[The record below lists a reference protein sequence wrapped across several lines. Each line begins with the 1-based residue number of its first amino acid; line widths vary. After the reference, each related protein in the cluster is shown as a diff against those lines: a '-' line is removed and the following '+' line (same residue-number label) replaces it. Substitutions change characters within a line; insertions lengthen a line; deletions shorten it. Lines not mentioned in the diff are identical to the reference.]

1 MERMTSGRPHLAH
14 FSAGS
19 VIPLRPLSLTD
30 IFNGAVAYIRTNPKA
45 TLGLATVVVL
55 ASQIVS
61 LALQVGPLS
70 ALGEFDSTLQG
81 EAPSAGTIAVFAAG
95 AFTGIVVT
103 TLASLLLSGML
114 TVVIGRS
121 VFGGHITVGE
131 AWRRLRGRLPALI
144 GLTALQA
151 LALIVVA
158 GGVTIV
164 IIGADTLGGGLAAF
178 LAGVLLV
185 PLALLGVLYVSTV
198 LLFAPAVI
206 VLEQLGIVAAIKRSF
221 TLVNKDFWRVF
232 GIWLLST
239 IVAGVIGWGVG
250 APFNVAGQIMTM
262 VADGPTLPAL
272 ILTAVGAAI
281 GQIVTAPFSAGVV
294 VLLYTDRRFRAEAF
308 DLMLQTGAGAPVET
322 ADQLWLPR
330 YV

>member
-1 MERMTSGRPHLAH
+1 MGSMTSARPYLAH
-14 FSAGS
+14 FSAGT

-55 ASQIVS
+55 ASQIVT
-61 LALQVGPLS
+61 LALQIGPLS
-70 ALGEFDSTLQG
+70 ALGEFDSSLQG
-81 EAPSAGTIAVFAAG
+81 EAPSPGTIAAFAGG

-121 VFGGHITVGE
+121 VFGAGISVGE
-131 AWRRLRGRLPALI
+131 AWQRLRSRLPALI

-151 LALIVVA
+151 LAFVVVVA
-158 GGVTIV
+158 VVAVAIA
-164 IIGADTLGGGLAAF
+164 GAGTVGGGLAAF
-178 LAGVLLV
+178 AVGAPLV
-185 PLALLGVLYVSTV
+185 PLALIGVLYVSTV

-206 VLEQLGIVAAIKRSF
+206 VLEHLGIVAAVKRSF

-232 GIWLLST
+232 GIWLLAT
-239 IVAGVIGWGVG
+239 IVAAVIGWGVG
-250 APFNVAGQIMTM
+250 APFNVAGEIMSM
-262 VADGPTLPAL
+262 AADGPTLPAL
-272 ILTAVGAAI
+272 ILSAIGSAI

-294 VLLYTDRRFRAEAF
+294 VLLYADRRFRAEAF
-308 DLMLQTGAGAPVET
+308 DLMLQTGATAPVET
-322 ADQLWLPR
+322 TDQLWLSR
-330 YV
+330 YF

>member
-1 MERMTSGRPHLAH
+1 MTSGRPY
-14 FSAGS
+14 AGS

-30 IFNGAVAYIRTNPKA
+30 IFNGSLAYVRTNPKA

-55 ASQIVS
+55 ASQIVT
-61 LALQVGPLS
+61 LALQIGPLS
-70 ALGEFDSTLQG
+70 ALGEFDPTLQG
-81 EAPSAGTIAVFAAG
+81 ETPSSGTIAVFAIG
-95 AFTGIVVT
+95 AFVGIVVT

-121 VFGGHITVGE
+121 VFGGSITIGE

-151 LALIVVA
+151 LALMVVVA
-158 GGVTIV
+158 IV
-164 IIGADTLGGGLAAF
+164 AVVIVGAGALGGGLAAF
-178 LAGVLLV
+178 AIGMPLVLAT
-185 PLALLGVLYVSTV
+185 LLGVLYVSTI

-206 VLEQLGIVAAIKRSF
+206 VLEHLGILDAVKRSF

-232 GIWLLST
+232 GIWVLAT
-239 IVAGVIGWGVG
+239 IVAFVLGEPIE
-250 APFNVAGQIMTM
+250 AVAE
-262 VADGPTLPAL
+262 GPTVPAL
-272 ILTAVGAAI
+272 ILTAVGGAI

-294 VLLYTDRRFRAEAF
+294 VLLYADRRFRAEAF

-322 ADQLWLPR
+322 TDQLWLPR

>member
-1 MERMTSGRPHLAH
+1 MTSGRPY
-14 FSAGS
+14 AGS

-30 IFNGAVAYIRTNPKA
+30 IFNGSLAYVRTNPKA

-55 ASQIVS
+55 ASQIVT
-61 LALQVGPLS
+61 LALQIGPLS
-70 ALGEFDSTLQG
+70 ALGEFDPTLQG
-81 EAPSAGTIAVFAAG
+81 ETPSSGTIAVFAIG
-95 AFTGIVVT
+95 AFVGIVVT

-121 VFGGHITVGE
+121 VFGGSITIGE

-151 LALIVVA
+151 LALMVVVA
-158 GGVTIV
+158 IV
-164 IIGADTLGGGLAAF
+164 AVVIVGAGALGGGLAAF
-178 LAGVLLV
+178 AIGMPLVLAT
-185 PLALLGVLYVSTV
+185 LLGVLYVSTI

-206 VLEQLGIVAAIKRSF
+206 VLEHLGILDAVKRSF

-232 GIWLLST
+232 GIWVLAT
-239 IVAGVIGWGVG
+239 IVAAVMAWGVG

-262 VADGPTLPAL
+262 VADGPTVPAL
-272 ILTAVGAAI
+272 ILTAVGGAI

-294 VLLYTDRRFRAEAF
+294 VLLYADRRFRAEAF

-322 ADQLWLPR
+322 TDQLWLPR

>member
-1 MERMTSGRPHLAH
+1 MGSMTSGRPYV
-14 FSAGS
+14 GS

-55 ASQIVS
+55 ASQIVT
-61 LALQVGPLS
+61 LALQIGPLS
-70 ALGEFDSTLQG
+70 ALDEFDATVQG
-81 EAPSAGTIAVFAAG
+81 DGPSAGTITVFVGSVFTAV
-95 AFTGIVVT
+95 VVT

-121 VFGGHITVGE
+121 VFGGRITIGE
-131 AWRRLRGRLPALI
+131 AWQRLRGRLPALI

-151 LALIVVA
+151 VAFIVVSVA
-158 GGVTIV
+158 VVIA
-164 IIGADTLGGGLAAF
+164 IIGAGAAGGGLAAF
-178 LAGVLLV
+178 AVGALLV
-185 PLALLGVLYVSTV
+185 PTALLAVLYVSTV

-206 VLEQLGIVAAIKRSF
+206 VLEHLGIVAAIKRSF
-221 TLVNKDFWRVF
+221 TLVSKDFWRVF
-232 GIWLLST
+232 GIWVLAS
-239 IVAGVIGWGVG
+239 IVAAVIGWGVG
-250 APFNVAGQIMTM
+250 APFNIAGQIISM

-272 ILTAVGAAI
+272 VLSAVGAAI

-294 VLLYTDRRFRAEAF
+294 VLLYADRRFRAEAF

-330 YV
+330 YQLR

>member
-1 MERMTSGRPHLAH
+1 MTSGRPY
-14 FSAGS
+14 AGS

-30 IFNGAVAYIRTNPKA
+30 IFNGSLAYVRTNPKA

-55 ASQIVS
+55 ASQIVT
-61 LALQVGPLS
+61 LALQIGPLS
-70 ALGEFDSTLQG
+70 ALGEFDPTLQG
-81 EAPSAGTIAVFAAG
+81 ETPSSGTIAVFAIG
-95 AFTGIVVT
+95 AFVGIVVT

-121 VFGGHITVGE
+121 VFGGTITIGE

-144 GLTALQA
+144 GLTVLEA
-151 LALIVVA
+151 LALVVVLGIIAVVVVGA
-158 GGVTIV
+158 G
-164 IIGADTLGGGLAAF
+164 ALGGGLAAF
-178 LAGVLLV
+178 AVGM
-185 PLALLGVLYVSTV
+185 PLALLMFVGVAYASTV

-206 VLEQLGIVAAIKRSF
+206 VLEHLGIVDAVKRSF

-232 GIWLLST
+232 GIWVLAT
-239 IVAGVIGWGVG
+239 IVAAVMAWGVG
-250 APFNVAGQIMTM
+250 APFTVAGQIMTM
-262 VADGPTLPAL
+262 VAEEPTVPAL
-272 ILTAVGAAI
+272 IITAVGGAI

-294 VLLYTDRRFRAEAF
+294 VLLYADRRFRSEAF

-322 ADQLWLPR
+322 TDQLWLQR

>member
-1 MERMTSGRPHLAH
+1 MTSGRPY
-14 FSAGS
+14 AGS

-30 IFNGAVAYIRTNPKA
+30 IFNGSLAYVRTNPKA

-55 ASQIVS
+55 ASQIVT
-61 LALQVGPLS
+61 LALQIGPLS
-70 ALGEFDSTLQG
+70 ALGEFDPTLQG
-81 EAPSAGTIAVFAAG
+81 ETPSSGTIAVFAIG
-95 AFTGIVVT
+95 AFVGIVVT

-114 TVVIGRS
+114 TVVIGRA
-121 VFGGHITVGE
+121 VFGGRITIGE

-144 GLTALQA
+144 GLTVLQA
-151 LALIVVA
+151 VALVVIVGIVA
-158 GGVTIV
+158 VVIV
-164 IIGADTLGGGLAAF
+164 GADALGGGLAAF
-178 LAGVLLV
+178 AIGMPLVLLT
-185 PLALLGVLYVSTV
+185 LLGVLYVSTV

-206 VLEQLGIVAAIKRSF
+206 VLEHLGIVDAVKRSF

-232 GIWLLST
+232 GIWVLAT
-239 IVAGVIGWGVG
+239 IVAAVMAWGVG

-262 VADGPTLPAL
+262 VAEGPTVPAL
-272 ILTAVGAAI
+272 ILTAVGGAI

-294 VLLYTDRRFRAEAF
+294 VLLYADRRFRAEAF

-322 ADQLWLPR
+322 TDQLWLPR

>member
-1 MERMTSGRPHLAH
+1 MTSGRPY
-14 FSAGS
+14 AGS

-30 IFNGAVAYIRTNPKA
+30 IFNGSLAYVRTNPKA

-55 ASQIVS
+55 ASQIVT
-61 LALQVGPLS
+61 LALQIGPLS
-70 ALGEFDSTLQG
+70 ALGEFDPTLQG
-81 EAPSAGTIAVFAAG
+81 ETPSSGTIAVFAVG
-95 AFTGIVVT
+95 VFVGIVVT

-121 VFGGHITVGE
+121 VFGGTITIGE

-144 GLTALQA
+144 GLTVLQA
-151 LALIVVA
+151 LALVVVVGVVA
-158 GGVTIV
+158 VVIV
-164 IIGADTLGGGLAAF
+164 GAGALGGGLAAF
-178 LAGVLLV
+178 AIGMPIVLLTLV
-185 PLALLGVLYVSTV
+185 GVLYVSTI

-206 VLEQLGIVAAIKRSF
+206 VLEHLGIVDAVKRSF

-232 GIWLLST
+232 GIWVLAT
-239 IVAGVIGWGVG
+239 IVAGVMAWGVG

-262 VADGPTLPAL
+262 VADGPTVPAL
-272 ILTAVGAAI
+272 ILTAVGGAI

-294 VLLYTDRRFRAEAF
+294 VLLYADRRFRAEAF

-322 ADQLWLPR
+322 TDQLWLPR

>member
-1 MERMTSGRPHLAH
+1 MTSGRPH
-14 FSAGS
+14 FGS

-81 EAPSAGTIAVFAAG
+81 EAPSSGTIVVFAAG

-121 VFGGHITVGE
+121 VFGGRITVGE
-131 AWRRLRGRLPALI
+131 AWQRLRGRLPALI

-164 IIGADTLGGGLAAF
+164 IVGAGSVGGGVAAF

-206 VLEQLGIVAAIKRSF
+206 VLEHLGIVEAIKRSF

-232 GIWLLST
+232 GIWVLST

-294 VLLYTDRRFRAEAF
+294 VLLYADRRFRAEAF

-322 ADQLWLPR
+322 ADQLWLRR
-330 YV
+330 YI

>member
-1 MERMTSGRPHLAH
+1 MTSGRPY
-14 FSAGS
+14 AGS

-30 IFNGAVAYIRTNPKA
+30 IFNGSLAYVRTNPKA

-55 ASQIVS
+55 ASQIVT
-61 LALQVGPLS
+61 LALQIGPLS
-70 ALGEFDSTLQG
+70 ALGEFDPTLQG
-81 EAPSAGTIAVFAAG
+81 ETPSSGTIAVFAIG
-95 AFTGIVVT
+95 AFVGIVVT

-121 VFGGHITVGE
+121 VFGGSITIGE

-151 LALIVVA
+151 LALMVVVA
-158 GGVTIV
+158 IV
-164 IIGADTLGGGLAAF
+164 AVVIVGAGALGGGLAAF
-178 LAGVLLV
+178 AIGMPLVLAT
-185 PLALLGVLYVSTV
+185 LLGVLYVSTI

-206 VLEQLGIVAAIKRSF
+206 VLEHLGIVDAVKRSF

-232 GIWLLST
+232 GIWVLAT
-239 IVAGVIGWGVG
+239 IVAAVMAWGVG

-262 VADGPTLPAL
+262 VADGPTVPAL
-272 ILTAVGAAI
+272 ILTAVGGAI

-294 VLLYTDRRFRAEAF
+294 VLLYADRRFRAEAF

-322 ADQLWLPR
+322 TDQLWLPR

>member
-1 MERMTSGRPHLAH
+1 MTSGRPY
-14 FSAGS
+14 AGS

-30 IFNGAVAYIRTNPKA
+30 IFNGSLAYVRTNPKA

-55 ASQIVS
+55 ASQIVT
-61 LALQVGPLS
+61 LALQIGPLS
-70 ALGEFDSTLQG
+70 ALGEFDPTLQG
-81 EAPSAGTIAVFAAG
+81 ETPSSGTIAAFAIG
-95 AFTGIVVT
+95 AFVGIVVT

-121 VFGGHITVGE
+121 VFGGSITIGE

-144 GLTALQA
+144 GLTVLQA
-151 LALIVVA
+151 LALMVVVA
-158 GGVTIV
+158 IVAIV
-164 IIGADTLGGGLAAF
+164 IVGAGALGGGLAAF
-178 LAGVLLV
+178 AIGMPLVLAT
-185 PLALLGVLYVSTV
+185 LLGVLYVSTI

-206 VLEQLGIVAAIKRSF
+206 VLEHLGIVDAVKRSF

-232 GIWLLST
+232 GIWVLAT
-239 IVAGVIGWGVG
+239 IVAAVMAWGVG

-262 VADGPTLPAL
+262 VADGPTVPAL
-272 ILTAVGAAI
+272 ILTAVGGAI

-294 VLLYTDRRFRAEAF
+294 VLLYADRRFRAEAF

-322 ADQLWLPR
+322 TDQLWLPR

>member
-1 MERMTSGRPHLAH
+1 MTSGRPY
-14 FSAGS
+14 AGS

-30 IFNGAVAYIRTNPKA
+30 IFNGSLAYVRTNPKA

-55 ASQIVS
+55 ASQIVT
-61 LALQVGPLS
+61 LALQIGPLS
-70 ALGEFDSTLQG
+70 ALGEFDPTLQG
-81 EAPSAGTIAVFAAG
+81 ETPSSGTIAVFAIG
-95 AFTGIVVT
+95 AFVGIVVT

-121 VFGGHITVGE
+121 VFGGSITIGE

-151 LALIVVA
+151 LALMVVVA
-158 GGVTIV
+158 IVAIV
-164 IIGADTLGGGLAAF
+164 IVGAGALGGGLAAF
-178 LAGVLLV
+178 AIGMPLVLAT
-185 PLALLGVLYVSTV
+185 LLGVLYVSTI

-206 VLEQLGIVAAIKRSF
+206 VLEHLGILDAVKRSF

-232 GIWLLST
+232 GIWVLAT
-239 IVAGVIGWGVG
+239 IVAAVMAWGVG

-262 VADGPTLPAL
+262 VADGPTVPAL
-272 ILTAVGAAI
+272 ILTAVGGAI

-294 VLLYTDRRFRAEAF
+294 VLLYADRRFRAEAF

-322 ADQLWLPR
+322 TDQLWLPR

>member
-1 MERMTSGRPHLAH
+1 MTTGQPYLPG
-14 FSAGS
+14 FSAGN
-19 VIPLRPLSLTD
+19 VIPLRPLSLID
-30 IFNGAVAYIRTNPKA
+30 IFNGAVAYVRTNPKA

-55 ASQIVS
+55 ASQIIT

-81 EAPSAGTIAVFAAG
+81 EGPSAGTLAAFA
-95 AFTGIVVT
+95 TGGFVGFVVT

-121 VFGGHITVGE
+121 VFGGAITIGE

-151 LALIVVA
+151 LALVVVA
-158 GGVTIV
+158 GGVVVVIV
-164 IIGADTLGGGLAAF
+164 GAGALSGRLAA
-178 LAGVLLV
+178 LAVGMPLVLL
-185 PLALLGVLYVSTV
+185 ALVGVLYGSTV

-206 VLEQLGIVAAIKRSF
+206 VLEQRGIVDAVKRSF

-232 GIWLLST
+232 GIWVLAT
-239 IVAGVIGWGVG
+239 IVAAVMAWGVG
-250 APFNVAGQIMTM
+250 APFNVAGQTMSM
-262 VADGPTLPAL
+262 VAETPTVPAL
-272 ILTAVGAAI
+272 ILSAIGAAI
-281 GQIVTAPFSAGVV
+281 GQIVTAPFNAGVV
-294 VLLYTDRRFRAEAF
+294 VLLYADRRFRAEAF

>member
-1 MERMTSGRPHLAH
+1 MTSGRPY
-14 FSAGS
+14 AGS

-30 IFNGAVAYIRTNPKA
+30 IFNGSLAYVRTNPKA

-55 ASQIVS
+55 ASQIVT
-61 LALQVGPLS
+61 LALQIGPLS
-70 ALGEFDSTLQG
+70 ALGEFDPTLQG
-81 EAPSAGTIAVFAAG
+81 ETPSSGTIAVFAIG
-95 AFTGIVVT
+95 AFVGIVVT

-121 VFGGHITVGE
+121 VFGGSITIGE

-144 GLTALQA
+144 GLTLLQA
-151 LALIVVA
+151 LALMVVVA
-158 GGVTIV
+158 IV
-164 IIGADTLGGGLAAF
+164 AVVIVGAGALGGGLAAF
-178 LAGVLLV
+178 AIGMPLVLAT
-185 PLALLGVLYVSTV
+185 LLGVLYVSTI

-206 VLEQLGIVAAIKRSF
+206 VLEHLGIVDAVKRSF

-232 GIWLLST
+232 GIWVLAT
-239 IVAGVIGWGVG
+239 IVAAVMAWGVG

-262 VADGPTLPAL
+262 VADGPTVPAL
-272 ILTAVGAAI
+272 ILTAVGGAI

-294 VLLYTDRRFRAEAF
+294 VLLYADRRFRAEAF

-322 ADQLWLPR
+322 TDQLWLPR

>member
-1 MERMTSGRPHLAH
+1 MTSGRPSLAH
-14 FSAGS
+14 FSAGN

-30 IFNGAVAYIRTNPKA
+30 IFNGAVAYVRTNPKA

-55 ASQIVS
+55 ASQIIT
-61 LALQVGPLS
+61 LALQIGPLS
-70 ALGEFDSTLQG
+70 ALGQFDSTLQG
-81 EAPSAGTIAVFAAG
+81 ETPSPGTIAVFATG
-95 AFTGIVVT
+95 TFVGIVVT
-103 TLASLLLSGML
+103 TLTSLLLSGML

-121 VFGGHITVGE
+121 VFGGTITIGE

-151 LALIVVA
+151 LVLVV
-158 GGVTIV
+158 V
-164 IIGADTLGGGLAAF
+164 IGAGAVVVFGMATLVGGPAAF
-178 LAGVLLV
+178 AVGM
-185 PLALLGVLYVSTV
+185 PLALLMFVGVAYASTV

-206 VLEQLGIVAAIKRSF
+206 VLEHLGIIEAVKRSF

-232 GIWLLST
+232 GIWLLAV
-239 IVAGVIGWGVG
+239 IVAAVMAWGVG
-250 APFNVAGQIMTM
+250 APFNIAGQIMTM
-262 VADGPTLPAL
+262 VAEGPTVPAL

-294 VLLYTDRRFRAEAF
+294 VLLYADRRFRAEAF

>member
-1 MERMTSGRPHLAH
+1 MTSGRPY
-14 FSAGS
+14 AGS

-30 IFNGAVAYIRTNPKA
+30 IFNGSLAYVRTNPKA

-55 ASQIVS
+55 ASQIVT
-61 LALQVGPLS
+61 LALQIGPLS
-70 ALGEFDSTLQG
+70 ALGEFDPALQG
-81 EAPSAGTIAVFAAG
+81 ETPSSGTIAVFAIG
-95 AFTGIVVT
+95 AFVGIVVT

-121 VFGGHITVGE
+121 VFGGSITIGE

-144 GLTALQA
+144 GLTVLQA
-151 LALIVVA
+151 LALVVIVGIVA
-158 GGVTIV
+158 VVIV
-164 IIGADTLGGGLAAF
+164 GAGALGGGLAAF
-178 LAGVLLV
+178 AIGMPLVLLT
-185 PLALLGVLYVSTV
+185 LLGVLYVSTV

-206 VLEQLGIVAAIKRSF
+206 VLEHLGIVDAVKRSF

-232 GIWLLST
+232 GIWVLAT
-239 IVAGVIGWGVG
+239 IVAAVMAWGVG

-262 VADGPTLPAL
+262 VAEGPTVPAL
-272 ILTAVGAAI
+272 ILTAVGGAI

-294 VLLYTDRRFRAEAF
+294 VLLYADRRFRAEAF

-322 ADQLWLPR
+322 TDQLWLPR

>member
-1 MERMTSGRPHLAH
+1 MTSGRPDLAH
-14 FSAGS
+14 FSAGR
-19 VIPLRPLSLTD
+19 VIPLRPLSLTE

-45 TLGLATVVVL
+45 TLGLATVVVV
-55 ASQIVS
+55 ASQIVT

-81 EAPSAGTIAVFAAG
+81 EAPSPGSIAVFAAG
-95 AFTGIVVT
+95 AFSGIVVT

-121 VFGGHITVGE
+121 VFGAGITVGE
-131 AWRRLRGRLPALI
+131 AWQRLRGRLPALI

-151 LALIVVA
+151 LALIVVIV
-158 GGVTIV
+158 GVTVMIV
-164 IIGADTLGGGLAAF
+164 GAGVLGGGLAGFAVG
-178 LAGVLLV
+178 AVSV
-185 PLALLGVLYVSTV
+185 PLALLGVIYVSTV

-206 VLEQLGIVAAIKRSF
+206 VLEHLGIVAAIKRSF

-232 GIWLLST
+232 GIWVLAT
-239 IVAGVIGWGVG
+239 IVAAVIGWGVG

-294 VLLYTDRRFRAEAF
+294 VLLYADRRFRAEAF
-308 DLMLQTGAGAPVET
+308 DLMLQTGANAPVYT

-330 YV
+330 YI

>member
-1 MERMTSGRPHLAH
+1 M
-14 FSAGS
+14 
-19 VIPLRPLSLTD
+19 RPLSLTD
-30 IFNGAVAYIRTNPKA
+30 IFNGAVAYVRTNPKA
-45 TLGLATVVVL
+45 TLGLATMVVL
-55 ASQIVS
+55 ASQIIT
-61 LALQVGPLS
+61 LALQIGPLS

-81 EAPSAGTIAVFAAG
+81 EAPSAGTIVVFAG
-95 AFTGIVVT
+95 GVLTGIVVT

-121 VFGGHITVGE
+121 VFGGSITVGE
-131 AWRRLRGRLPALI
+131 AWQRVRGRLPALI

-151 LALIVVA
+151 LALVVVIA
-158 GGVTIV
+158 GVAVMIA
-164 IIGADTLGGGLAAF
+164 GAGSIGGGLAAF
-178 LAGVLLV
+178 AVGAPSVALAV
-185 PLALLGVLYVSTV
+185 AAVLYVSTV

-206 VLEQLGIVAAIKRSF
+206 VLEHLGIVAAVKRSF

-232 GIWLLST
+232 GIWVLAT

-262 VADGPTLPAL
+262 VADGPTMPAL
-272 ILTAVGAAI
+272 ILSAVGSAI

-294 VLLYTDRRFRAEAF
+294 VLLYADRRFRAEAF

-322 ADQLWLPR
+322 ADQLWLPAPVHLR
-330 YV
+330 

>member
-1 MERMTSGRPHLAH
+1 MTSGRPDM
-14 FSAGS
+14 GS

-30 IFNGAVAYIRTNPKA
+30 IFNGAVAYIRINPKA

-55 ASQIVS
+55 ASQIIT

-81 EAPSAGTIAVFAAG
+81 ESPSAGTLAVFATG
-95 AFTGIVVT
+95 AFVGIVVT

-121 VFGGHITVGE
+121 VFGGSITVGE
-131 AWRRLRGRLPALI
+131 AWRRVRGRLPALI

-151 LALIVVA
+151 LAMVVVA
-158 GGVTIV
+158 GGVAAV
-164 IIGADTLGGGLAAF
+164 VVGAGALGGGLAAF
-178 LAGVLLV
+178 AVGAPLVLL
-185 PLALLGVLYVSTV
+185 ALVGVLYASTV

-206 VLEQLGIVAAIKRSF
+206 VLEHRGIVDAVKRSF
-221 TLVNKDFWRVF
+221 TLVNKGFWRVF
-232 GIWLLST
+232 GIWVLAT
-239 IVAGVIGWGVG
+239 IVASVIAWGVG
-250 APFNVAGQIMTM
+250 APFNVAGEIMSM
-262 VADGPTLPAL
+262 VAEGPTVPAL
-272 ILTAVGAAI
+272 ILSAVGAAI

-294 VLLYTDRRFRAEAF
+294 VLLYADRRFRAEAF

>member
-1 MERMTSGRPHLAH
+1 MTSGRPY
-14 FSAGS
+14 AGS

-30 IFNGAVAYIRTNPKA
+30 IFNGSLAYVRTNPKA

-55 ASQIVS
+55 ASQIVT
-61 LALQVGPLS
+61 LALQIGPLS
-70 ALGEFDSTLQG
+70 ALGEFDPTLQG
-81 EAPSAGTIAVFAAG
+81 ETPSSGTIAVFAIG
-95 AFTGIVVT
+95 AFVGIVVT

-121 VFGGHITVGE
+121 VFGGSITIGE

-144 GLTALQA
+144 GLTVLQA
-151 LALIVVA
+151 LALMVVVA
-158 GGVTIV
+158 IV
-164 IIGADTLGGGLAAF
+164 AVVIVGAGALGGGLAAF
-178 LAGVLLV
+178 AIGMPLVLAT
-185 PLALLGVLYVSTV
+185 LLGVLYVSTI

-206 VLEQLGIVAAIKRSF
+206 VLEHLGIVDAVKRSF

-232 GIWLLST
+232 GIWVLAT
-239 IVAGVIGWGVG
+239 IVAAVMAWEVG

-262 VADGPTLPAL
+262 VADGPTVPAL
-272 ILTAVGAAI
+272 ILTAVGGAI

-294 VLLYTDRRFRAEAF
+294 VLLYADRRFRAEAF

-322 ADQLWLPR
+322 TDQLWLPR

>member
-1 MERMTSGRPHLAH
+1 MTSGRPHLAQ
-14 FSAGS
+14 FPAGS

-30 IFNGAVAYIRTNPKA
+30 IFNGAVAYIRANPKA

-55 ASQIVS
+55 ASQIVT

-70 ALGEFDSTLQG
+70 ALDGFDSTLQG
-81 EAPSAGTIAVFAAG
+81 ESPSPGTIAAFVAG
-95 AFTGIVVT
+95 AFTGIAVT

-121 VFGGHITVGE
+121 VFGGRITVGE
-131 AWRRLRGRLPALI
+131 AWQRLRGRLPALI
-144 GLTALQA
+144 GLTVLQA
-151 LALIVVA
+151 LVLIVVA
-158 GGVTIV
+158 GGVAIV
-164 IIGADTLGGGLAAF
+164 IVGAGALGGGPAAF

-185 PLALLGVLYVSTV
+185 PLTLLGVLYVSTV

-206 VLEQLGIVAAIKRSF
+206 VLEHLGIIDAIKRSF

-232 GIWLLST
+232 GIWVLST

-262 VADGPTLPAL
+262 AADGPTLPAL
-272 ILTAVGAAI
+272 ILSAVGAAI

-294 VLLYTDRRFRAEAF
+294 VLLYADRRFRAEAF

-330 YV
+330 YI

>member
-1 MERMTSGRPHLAH
+1 MTSGRPY
-14 FSAGS
+14 AGS

-30 IFNGAVAYIRTNPKA
+30 IFNGSLAYVRTNPKA

-55 ASQIVS
+55 ASQIVT
-61 LALQVGPLS
+61 LALQIGPLS
-70 ALGEFDSTLQG
+70 ALGEFDPTLQG
-81 EAPSAGTIAVFAAG
+81 ETPSSGTIAVFAIG
-95 AFTGIVVT
+95 AFVGIVVT

-121 VFGGHITVGE
+121 VFGGSITIGE

-151 LALIVVA
+151 LALMVVVA
-158 GGVTIV
+158 IV
-164 IIGADTLGGGLAAF
+164 AVVIVGAGALGGGLAAF
-178 LAGVLLV
+178 AIGMPLVLAT
-185 PLALLGVLYVSTV
+185 LLGVLYVSTI

-206 VLEQLGIVAAIKRSF
+206 VLEHLGILDAVKRSF

-232 GIWLLST
+232 GIWVLAT
-239 IVAGVIGWGVG
+239 IVAAVMAWGVG

-262 VADGPTLPAL
+262 VAEGPTVPAL
-272 ILTAVGAAI
+272 ILTAVGGAI

-294 VLLYTDRRFRAEAF
+294 VLLYADRRFRAEAF

-322 ADQLWLPR
+322 TDQLWLPR